1 MPQGRPLRKLPISG
15 HLRESGYYIVGVL
28 ALPARPVRA
37 PQFLLLAAALALGAC
52 AESRLLG
59 HTAKTV
65 TRDGTNPAP
74 VQRKGGVYK
83 VGNPYQIAGIWYYP
97 KEDPSYDET
106 GLASWYGA
114 DFHNKATANGEV
126 FDMNEVTAAHKT
138 LPMPS
143 LVRVTNLEN
152 GRSIIVRVN
161 DRGPFV
167 AGRIIDL
174 SRRSAQLLG
183 MDRQGVAK
191 VRVQMVGPA
200 SGDPNVSQPIAPPE
214 EDKPI
219 VVAAPRSSVSVESVA
234 PPPGVR
240 GQTGVVR
247 QPAPGPASPMQAMT
261 GTATAPAGSQPPV
274 NLESQPVRQEQ
285 VKPTSIW
292 VQAGAFTQ
300 FDNANRLA
308 ARVGGRVTQ
317 VLVNNQDF
325 YRVRLGPYPSAEQA
339 DAALNTVI
347 ASGSNDARIIVD

>member
-1 MPQGRPLRKLPISG
+1 M
-15 HLRESGYYIVGVL
+15 HESGYYIVGVL

-37 PQFLLLAAALALGAC
+37 SKFLLLAAALTLGAC
-52 AESRLLG
+52 AESRLLS
-59 HTAKTV
+59 HTSKSV
-65 TRDGTNPAP
+65 TRDGTTSAPA
-74 VQRKGGVYK
+74 QRKAGVYK
-83 VGNPYQIAGIWYYP
+83 VGNPYQVAGVWYYP
-97 KEDPSYDET
+97 KEDPTYDET

-114 DFHNKATANGEV
+114 DFHNKSTANGEV

-143 LVRVTNLEN
+143 LVRVTNLDN

-183 MDRQGVAK
+183 MDRQGIAK

-200 SGDPNVSQPIAPPE
+200 SGDPNVPQPVAPPE

-219 VVAAPRSSVSVESVA
+219 VVAAPRSSVTVESVA
-234 PPPGVR
+234 PPPGTR
-240 GQTGVVR
+240 GQTGVVQR
-247 QPAPGPASPMQAMT
+247 AAPAPASPMQVMT
-261 GTATAPAGSQPPV
+261 GSTATAAAQPPI
-274 NLESQPVRQEQ
+274 NLETQPVRQEP
-285 VKPTSIW
+285 VKQTSIW
-292 VQAGAFTQ
+292 VQAGAFSQ

-308 ARVGGRVTQ
+308 ARLGGRVTQ
-317 VLVNNQDF
+317 ALVNNQDF
-325 YRVRLGPYPSAEQA
+325 YRVRLGPYATPEQA